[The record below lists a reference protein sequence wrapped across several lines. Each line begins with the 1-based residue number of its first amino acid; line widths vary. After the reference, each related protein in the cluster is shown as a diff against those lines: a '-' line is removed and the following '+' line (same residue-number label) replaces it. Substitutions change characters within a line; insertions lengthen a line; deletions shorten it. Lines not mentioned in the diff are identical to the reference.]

1 MNQKPDAMTL
11 LFEYIEA
18 VETRVRVLEEEYA
31 RYDFGYD
38 PAETLLKR
46 IQAKIQDN
54 SHTCSQLKLDSE
66 KDAEDG
72 INNTT
77 TS

>member
-1 MNQKPDAMTL
+1 MNQKPNAMTL

-18 VETRVRVLEEEYA
+18 LETRVKVLEEEYD

-38 PAETLLKR
+38 PAETLLRR

-54 SHTCSQLKLDSE
+54 SNTCSQLKLDSE
-66 KDAEDG
+66 KNVK
-72 INNTT
+72 NNSSNST